1 MQTIKDIIN
10 HMTLE
15 QKAAQLVQIPYAQTG
30 REKSE
35 EWARL
40 GVGSFLHVFGED
52 ARHLQEIAVKSGAGI
67 PLLFGIDA
75 VHGHCLNRKAT
86 VFPTQ
91 LSMAC
96 SFSPELIKRMA
107 KAAAK
112 EISADGLHQTFSPV
126 LCLGRDIRWGRV
138 DETFGED
145 AYLAGELGA
154 AMVEGYQG
162 EDNAADTSVMACA
175 KHYIGYGE
183 ATGARDSYDTPIT
196 YRKVKDVFLPPFEK
210 AVKAGLASIM
220 TAYGSIDGTPCTSDK
235 KLLKEILKTELG
247 FDGFVVTDWQNVGH
261 LVRDQHTAA
270 DEKEASRLALEGGN
284 DMMMNAPEFYEAIL
298 DLVRSGEIDEKLLDE
313 AVERILT
320 VKMRF
325 GLFADPFK
333 QADEKYFGCKEH
345 LELNKE
351 IVRESTVL
359 LKNDGTLPLAGKKN
373 ILVVGPSADDIRCNY
388 GDWTYFSHPLP
399 DYDTKPVRPYVTLL
413 EGMQELAKKHNCAVN
428 YVKGCEINEEIQ
440 GGVQNAVSA
449 AKSAD
454 IILFACGDNIWL
466 AKEGID
472 RADVRLPEPQR
483 KLFTALCET
492 GKPIVTALICTKPL
506 CVPELDKQSAAV
518 LTNFNGGMFGGLALA
533 EVIFGEINPSG
544 KLPISFPH
552 HVGQQPCYYNQ
563 LPGWHCR
570 SYADMPADPLYSFGH
585 GLSYTSFAYSDMKF
599 DEKTLTLRVSVQNTG
614 KLCGTETVQVYFRDL
629 VSSVI
634 TPEKLLIAF
643 CKVQLKAG
651 EKKEIQFTFTRED
664 FSFVNALE
672 QRVTEPGEFEIM
684 VGGSSDD
691 GDLTVKKFTVK

>member
-1 MQTIKDIIN
+1 MQTIKDIIG

-145 AYLAGELGA
+145 AHLAGELGA

-210 AVKAGLASIM
+210 AVKAGCASIM

-313 AVERILT
+313 AVERIL
-320 VKMRF
+320 KI
-325 GLFADPFK
+325 G
-333 QADEKYFGCKEH
+333 
-345 LELNKE
+345 
-351 IVRESTVL
+351 
-359 LKNDGTLPLAGKKN
+359 
-373 ILVVGPSADDIRCNY
+373 
-388 GDWTYFSHPLP
+388 
-399 DYDTKPVRPYVTLL
+399 
-413 EGMQELAKKHNCAVN
+413 
-428 YVKGCEINEEIQ
+428 
-440 GGVQNAVSA
+440 
-449 AKSAD
+449 
-454 IILFACGDNIWL
+454 
-466 AKEGID
+466 
-472 RADVRLPEPQR
+472 RA
-483 KLFTALCET
+483 
-492 GKPIVTALICTKPL
+492 
-506 CVPELDKQSAAV
+506 
-518 LTNFNGGMFGGLALA
+518 
-533 EVIFGEINPSG
+533 
-544 KLPISFPH
+544 
-552 HVGQQPCYYNQ
+552 HV
-563 LPGWHCR
+563 
-570 SYADMPADPLYSFGH
+570 
-585 GLSYTSFAYSDMKF
+585 
-599 DEKTLTLRVSVQNTG
+599 
-614 KLCGTETVQVYFRDL
+614 
-629 VSSVI
+629 
-634 TPEKLLIAF
+634 
-643 CKVQLKAG
+643 
-651 EKKEIQFTFTRED
+651 
-664 FSFVNALE
+664 
-672 QRVTEPGEFEIM
+672 
-684 VGGSSDD
+684 
-691 GDLTVKKFTVK
+691 